1 MLPIPGFLDRR
12 QRTVG
17 IEMAGAG
24 AISELT
30 NRVLGLLR
38 FLILLVRPRF
48 IVVGVAGGAIVKQI
62 DSVIA
67 LYLGKEDKRQGITA
81 SKDPTALS
89 YLYKAMSYVGSLQS
103 EPGSTEMR
111 LVENAN
117 NKLDPIIE
125 EINTFY
131 QIEWINYRTLVENVK
146 LSMFKD
152 YETLK

>member
-1 MLPIPGFLDRR
+1 
-12 QRTVG
+12 
-17 IEMAGAG
+17 
-24 AISELT
+24 
-30 NRVLGLLR
+30 
-38 FLILLVRPRF
+38 
-48 IVVGVAGGAIVKQI
+48 
-62 DSVIA
+62 
-67 LYLGKEDKRQGITA
+67 
-81 SKDPTALS
+81 
-89 YLYKAMSYVGSLQS
+89 
-103 EPGSTEMR
+103 MR